1 MRIIKN
7 NYKECLPEF
16 EITCGNC
23 DSEIGYGEYDIQHG
37 MDGDYI
43 ICPCCGQ
50 QIWLDDDESTPETI
64 DFPSDFYQFTTKRS
78 DEEIN
83 DWIKESIEHL
93 KKDGDIG
100 WIEGDALVFAIKDF
114 EDDNYAR
121 VFVCKNYAESS
132 VKIS

>member
-7 NYKECLPEF
+7 GKGNLIPET
-16 EITCGNC
+16 ETVCRKCGAELAYNVHDIKYHKGEEYVTCPYC
-23 DSEIGYGEYDIQHG
+23 HQK
-37 MDGDYI
+37 
-43 ICPCCGQ
+43 
-50 QIWLDDDESTPETI
+50 IWLDDDESTPETI

-78 DEEIN
+78 DEELN
-83 DWIKESIEHL
+83 DWIKESIEQL

-100 WIEGDALVFAIKDF
+100 WIEGDALVLAIKDF